1 MKNLTTLI
9 LSLLGLM
16 LMGCGGHQQ
25 PKSFNNVITGNDSVA
40 MMLGDGTMEV
50 YHSEAL
56 GLDIP
61 HPSCLVHQEFDDSL
75 QEVFVGGDVSISVIA
90 QYYDDE
96 DIFRSAGQQMQG
108 MGAELLEAGDD
119 YSVHTG
125 QEGDFEYYAKVVED
139 SARLVTIILRYYPDH
154 AEGVEPLKQL
164 VRDFKPTK

>member
-1 MKNLTTLI
+1 MKALSI
-9 LSLLGLM
+9 LSLSVFALL
-16 LMGCGGHQQ
+16 LTCCSGHQQ

-40 MMLGDGTMEV
+40 MMLGDGTMEI

-75 QEVFVGGDVSISVIA
+75 QEVFVGGDISISVIA
-90 QYYDDE
+90 QYYNDE

-108 MGAELLEAGDD
+108 MGAELLEAEDD
-119 YSVHTG
+119 YSIHTG

-164 VRDFKPTK
+164 VRDFKP